1 MLSKID
7 RVQIAVPDA
16 EAAAKGWIDL
26 LDAEPDGHDRV
37 AGLGA
42 SRLRLRVGTGIV
54 EFLEPHG
61 TGVIADAVS
70 ARGAHLFAAGASTHD
85 LAGLAA
91 RLQSKGVR
99 PHAES
104 GQLFMN
110 EKDTGIDGLRLV
122 LSQAETRPRVGLI
135 DFLYEATILSANR
148 DGLMDHL
155 NDMLG
160 LDPKNYSEITS
171 DQFGYTGTLTLFER
185 DKLDRLEVITPT
197 REGTTMER
205 YFSKFGQSL
214 YMAFAETPDM
224 RAIEDRAMALGAGF
238 TVDRPADRD
247 PRKNADQIWL
257 HPRALGG
264 MMLGLSR
271 PSMAW
276 FWSGHPERVE
286 VVA

>member
-16 EAAAKGWIDL
+16 LAAAQGWIDL
-26 LDAEPDGHDRV
+26 LDAEPDGRDRV

-42 SRLRLRVGTGIV
+42 SRLSLRVGTGIV
-54 EFLEPHG
+54 EFLQPD
-61 TGVIADAVS
+61 GVGVVADAVG
-70 ARGAHLFAAGASTHD
+70 ARGAHLFAAGASASDMEGLT
-85 LAGLAA
+85 ARLAA
-91 RLQSKGVR
+91 KGVA
-99 PHAES
+99 PLAQG
-104 GQLFMN
+104 GQLHLN
-110 EKDTGIDGLRLV
+110 EDNTGVAGFRLV
-122 LSQAETRPRVGLI
+122 LSEAKARPRVGLI
-135 DFLYEATILSANR
+135 DFFYEATILSANR
-148 DGLMDHL
+148 DGLMSHL
-155 NDMLG
+155 NDLLG

-171 DQFGYTGTLTLFER
+171 ENFGYTGTLTLFEKG
-185 DKLDRLEVITPT
+185 KLDRLEVITPT

-247 PRKNADQIWL
+247 ASKIADQIWL

-286 VVA
+286 AVA